1 MVYNDQLISAI
12 KRFGPFEDTYMCILF
27 RNNIERLEKENVEIK
42 KYGSGKKLKSKMN
55 FPVSVLFKKVYW
67 NNH

>member
-1 MVYNDQLISAI
+1 
-12 KRFGPFEDTYMCILF
+12 MCILF